1 MTFIFCLIIVGILF
15 LVPAAICVWLW
26 GLILVPI
33 FGVAQISFWGM
44 YGLIWMIQLMTGSL
58 IEELW
63 VSSSVLG
70 EDILKIDEE
79 E

>member
-33 FGVAQISFWGM
+33 FGVAQISFQGM

-63 VSSSVLG
+63 ISSSVLG
-70 EDILKIDEE
+70 EDILKTDEE